1 MDTKSQCCITSYKLY
16 SVTVRLH
23 KKFKDHVLKKGFK
36 ACHVGSNNYMHWRTD
51 FFTSLPAILM
61 KEALQDEWKKAVGR
75 IPPDMSNVFIRFK
88 VNSNVNYVVVEHAY
102 ASFAES
108 RKDDASFKKAMTWW
122 LELRPA
128 IKQAVL
134 ENYVKVSR
142 GHDNSKD
149 KFGNPKIKEMVK
161 GHPCT
166 WRSLMAPECVQD
178 IKSAGSLS
186 DAALEVLTVDEVMS
200 LALTE
205 ITGKLLRIY
214 AFSAFDAGVTPNPAQ
229 CRGYVS
235 GSSSNPPL
243 DFYQFPR
250 LLGDV
255 SVLKKEVVGNP
266 MYDTSAVLMALCAL
280 SATKPQV
287 DIMLGKIAEGSIL
300 SSSER
305 DEVLVRAF
313 RGEDGPSKVQT
324 GSE

>member
-1 MDTKSQCCITSYKLY
+1 
-16 SVTVRLH
+16 
-23 KKFKDHVLKKGFK
+23 
-36 ACHVGSNNYMHWRTD
+36 
-51 FFTSLPAILM
+51 
-61 KEALQDEWKKAVGR
+61 
-75 IPPDMSNVFIRFK
+75 MSNVFIRFK
-88 VNSNVNYVVVEHAY
+88 VNSNVNYVVVETAY
-102 ASFAES
+102 ASFADS
-108 RKDDASFKKAMTWW
+108 RKDDVSFKKAMTWW

-142 GHDNSKD
+142 QHDNAKD

-161 GHPCT
+161 GQQVT
-166 WRSLMAPECVQD
+166 WRSLMADECVKD

-186 DAALEVLTVDEVMS
+186 DAALEVLNVDEVMA

-235 GSSSNPPL
+235 GSASNPPL

-266 MYDTSAVLMALCAL
+266 MYDTSAVLLALCAL
-280 SATKPQV
+280 SATKSQV
-287 DIMLGKIAEGSIL
+287 ETLITKLAEGSIL
-300 SSSER
+300 SKSER

-313 RGEDGPSKVQT
+313 RGEALHGLLSRFLEGKVVPSKSV
-324 GSE
+324 